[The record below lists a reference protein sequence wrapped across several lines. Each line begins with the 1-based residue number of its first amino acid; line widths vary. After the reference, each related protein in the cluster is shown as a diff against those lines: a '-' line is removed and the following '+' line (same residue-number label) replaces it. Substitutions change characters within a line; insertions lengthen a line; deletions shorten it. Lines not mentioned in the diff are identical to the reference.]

1 MTRTTGKGERIAVLG
16 ATSHIAKGLIYHLGQ
31 DGKYDLRPFARSSE
45 RADEFLNAV
54 GLGSRFK
61 AKPFEEF
68 GIESYGAVI
77 NCVGIG
83 DPDKL
88 SNAGSSIFRITETF
102 DTLAL
107 DHLKRNPDTL
117 YINFSSGA
125 VYGTDF
131 AFPADDLRQATFDI
145 NPIDPAAYYGIAKL
159 HSEARHRA
167 MKDFRIVDLRIYSY
181 FSRFIDLDAKYMMS
195 EVISCIRLN
204 KEFVTGPDDI
214 VRDYIHPEDLA
225 TLVKLC
231 IEKCDL
237 NDAFDVSSLLPVRK
251 FEILEKFSSLHGL
264 RHTINRSH
272 CSPSV
277 TGRKTNYYS
286 TSCRIRTIGFSPC
299 FTSMDC
305 LIGESMAIL
314 ESS

>member
-61 AKPFEEF
+61 AIPIAEF
-68 GIESYGAVI
+68 GKESYGAVI
-77 NCVGIG
+77 NCVGIV
-83 DPDKL
+83 DPGKL
-88 SNAGSSIFRITETF
+88 SNAGSSIFEITETF

-107 DHLKRNPDTL
+107 DHLKRSPDTL

-131 AFPADDLRQATFDI
+131 ASPADDHSPAMFDI
-145 NPIDPAAYYGIAKL
+145 NPMNPAAYYGIAKL

-167 MKDFRIVDLRIYSY
+167 MKDHRIVDLRVFGY

-195 EVISCIRLN
+195 EIMSCILHG
-204 KEFVTGPDDI
+204 KEFVTNPEDI
-214 VRDYIHPEDLA
+214 VRDFIHPEDLA
-225 TLVKLC
+225 SLVKLC
-231 IEKCDL
+231 IAKRDL
-237 NDAFDVSSLLPVRK
+237 NDAFDVCSLQPVKK
-251 FEILEKFSSLHGL
+251 FKILEKFSSLYGL
-264 RHTINRSH
+264 RYTIEERHDSV
-272 CSPSV
+272 SV
-277 TGRKTNYYS
+277 TGRKANYYS
-286 TSCRIRTIGFSPC
+286 TNGRIRTIGFSPR
-299 FTSMDC
+299 FTSMNC
-305 LIGESMAIL
+305 LIQESAEIL
-314 ESS
+314 